1 MRGGMVV
8 HRIRGALTALSP
20 VFHGGS
26 EKTGSVV
33 LLNRLKFIVNGR
45 PVDVPIVSGNQVR
58 GRLRRLL
65 ARDFL
70 DLAGYQMDLSQRSYQ
85 KLYHTIFAGGILT
98 EAEEESES
106 GTVDL
111 ALKFR
116 IVRYLLPLRLFGC
129 SYANQMVEGRVLVGH
144 MLPICKE
151 LAEYTAVPSDISFHQ
166 LIAHTFQTRRDELRA
181 PRRGGQQQEGQGG
194 GRGEEEQAVQMM
206 VEYECFAP
214 GTRFAHEIILETTRE
229 GEELD
234 LSTLYRAV
242 ELWQQKP
249 YIGGKSAVG
258 FGKLRIEYVWPRQ
271 VDSGAYLRFVEGNRD
286 EIVKVLD
293 ELREAL

>member
-1 MRGGMVV
+1 MRGALVYWV
-8 HRIRGALTALSP
+8 RGVLTALSP

-33 LLNRLKFIVNGR
+33 LLNRLKFLVDGK
-45 PVDVPIVSGNQVR
+45 PVDVPIISGNQVR

-70 DLAGYQMDLSQRSYQ
+70 DLAGYRMDLSQKSYQ
-85 KLYHTIFAGGILT
+85 KLYHSLFAGGVLT
-98 EAEEESES
+98 EVEEEAA

-111 ALKFR
+111 NLKFR
-116 IVRYLLPLRLFGC
+116 VIRYILPLRLFGC
-129 SYANQMVEGRVLVGH
+129 SYANQMVEGRLLVGH

-151 LAEYTAVPSDISFHQ
+151 LREYTGVDSDISFHQ
-166 LIAHTFQTRRDELRA
+166 LIAHSFQTRRDELRA
-181 PRRGGQQQEGQGG
+181 PREAREGEE
-194 GRGEEEQAVQMM
+194 EEEQAVQML

-214 GTRFAHEIILETTRE
+214 GTKFLHEMALETTRE
-229 GEELD
+229 EEALD
-234 LSTLYRAV
+234 LSTLHRAV
-242 ELWQQKP
+242 ELWRAKP
-249 YIGGKSAVG
+249 FIGGKGSVG
-258 FGKLRIEYVWPRQ
+258 FGKLKIEYEWPRP
-271 VDSGAYLRFVEGNRD
+271 VDSTAYLRFVEENRG